1 MGPTRSTAVNSDVH
15 GARATMA
22 AWSAVVALVALVVGG
37 VGMSVTALPGR
48 PVEAIVEAARS
59 APALPALAALA
70 LACVSLADLGTI
82 AALHDHLHRH
92 GHRLVLLAAGTAIV
106 GDLLNIAGRLAQ
118 LALVPIAQSDR
129 TDLAAS
135 AAVATEALN
144 DTFNT
149 AGFVLVAIAFGAF
162 GVLFFRQGHRLLA
175 AVGVVAAIG
184 TAVGQIPALVPAFY
198 VADIAFLVW
207 YIALARL
214 FFRVGS
220 DRAASVSADLE
231 RAGSALDDPE
241 PSGGEPA
248 GGERRAAGD
257 GGAIRARSAGGD
269 PS

>member
-1 MGPTRSTAVNSDVH
+1 MV
-15 GARATMA
+15 A
-22 AWSAVVALVALVVGG
+22 AWSAVLAFVALVVGG

-48 PVEAIVEAARS
+48 PVEAILEAARS

-82 AALHDHLHRH
+82 AALHDHLQRH

-106 GDLLNIAGRLAQ
+106 GDLLNTAGRLAQ
-118 LALVPIAQSDR
+118 LALVPMAQSDR

-162 GVLFFRQGHRLLA
+162 GILFLRQGQRLLA

-184 TAVGQIPALVPAFY
+184 TAVGQVPALVPAFY

-214 FFRVGS
+214 FFRVAS
-220 DRAASVSADLE
+220 DRAASVPADLE
-231 RAGSALDDPE
+231 RAGSALADPE
-241 PSGGEPA
+241 PYAVEPA
-248 GGERRAAGD
+248 GADLLGAGVGGAPRPRRAG
-257 GGAIRARSAGGD
+257 RD